1 MSNSRMKLTRE
12 VVKPTNTSKGRG
24 LILETPYKPGFVED
38 KDLESVKMAVDKELS
53 DVANAFQITTE
64 RTADTITRVDELK
77 ITGDGLTA
85 RIEQVDKVS
94 KEGDVALAERI
105 TKLEAEVG
113 EDIRGAIEEEA
124 RVRADADGAL
134 AERITTLKA
143 SSEAGDA
150 TLTQEMTVVSTNLGK
165 VEAKWGVSMD
175 VNGKVSGVSMNND
188 GDSSE
193 FNVVA
198 DKFRVSDGTTDLAPF
213 EVVGQNTRI
222 KSALVEQ
229 IQSDNWDGVNGWA
242 INSKGDAIFRNGE
255 FRGDVRADSGYFSG
269 DLRAATGT
277 FSGDISGAKG
287 TFTGGLNISSSVSGG
302 RMEIRNDQLV
312 VYDASDRVRVILGRI
327 N

>member
-1 MSNSRMKLTRE
+1 MHNSRLNLSRE
-12 VVKPTNTSKGRG
+12 VVKPTNTSKGEG

-77 ITGDGLTA
+77 IEGDGLSA

-105 TKLEAEVG
+105 TKIEAEVG
-113 EDIRGAIEEEA
+113 EDIRAALEEEA
-124 RVRADADGAL
+124 RARADADGAL
-134 AERITTLKA
+134 AERITKLQA

-150 TLTQEMTVVSTNLGK
+150 TLTQEMSVVSTNLGK

-222 KSALVEQ
+222 KSALVSH
-229 IQSDNWDGVNGWA
+229 IQSDNWDGNNGWA
-242 INSKGDAIFRNGE
+242 INNKGDAIFRNGQ
-255 FRGDVRADSGYFSG
+255 FQGDVRANSGYFRG
-269 DLRAATGT
+269 DLTGSTGT
-277 FSGDISGAKG
+277 FSGSLNVTDTAG
-287 TFTGGLNISSSVSGG
+287 TVGMKITNSQIL
-302 RMEIRNDQLV
+302 
-312 VYDASDRVRVILGRI
+312 VYDEHGRLRI
-327 N
+327 KIGRL